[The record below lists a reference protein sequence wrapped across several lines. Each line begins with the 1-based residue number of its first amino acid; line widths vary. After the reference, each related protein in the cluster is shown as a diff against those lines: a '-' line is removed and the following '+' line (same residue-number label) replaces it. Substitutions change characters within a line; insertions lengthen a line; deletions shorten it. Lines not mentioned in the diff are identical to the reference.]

1 MFYSAILEI
10 VKSALNLKR
19 HLCLVMGQEISKPL
33 IGETPRD
40 WMYRNNKGFNTEPY
54 LSNLAGWSEG
64 KVQLDPFP
72 RDGSFKDED
81 MRDAKSMVKEG
92 WGDPAWDYD
101 YMKQSYDV
109 WEKMK
114 SYWDKGP
121 EQVKNINKDFLLQ
134 MSLADSPSAPPPRYE
149 NVTKPADSGKTTLNR
164 LYPQLPNATDV
175 FPFVQLPDGYKITP
189 LSMSE
194 AMATSKELPDP
205 TRCPH
210 QYVSMLRRLTAYS
223 QLTGRDY
230 RFILTKT
237 LPPEITE
244 EELIAEIGFLSPDYD
259 APPARRGASSR
270 AEKPLDLS
278 RPTAARTLKIIDSD
292 DEDEM
297 WVWADAEQL
306 KEFFK
311 QLTAFL
317 VKLSSTKQDL
327 SHAANTKQK
336 GNENPVAFFNRFKHA
351 WTEESAIPLDQHSQL
366 FVNTFLNNMHKE
378 TAQLV
383 RLTTPN
389 INDISVEALSRRL
402 RELSIAGAFD
412 AHRGKAPAMMQFN
425 VDVKSRPKQV
435 AGSKVCFYC
444 GKIGHFAKVC
454 RQKELDKRQKR
465 GGFAGFKPQPK
476 APQPKQ
482 QQKERPKYPTTWTP
496 R

>member
-1 MFYSAILEI
+1 M
-10 VKSALNLKR
+10 
-19 HLCLVMGQEISKPL
+19 
-33 IGETPRD
+33 GETISRPLPGELPRE
-40 WMYRNNKGFNTEPY
+40 WMYRNNNEFNTEPY
-54 LSNLAGWSEG
+54 LSNLDGWSEG

-72 RDGSFKDED
+72 REGSFKDED
-81 MRDAKSMVKEG
+81 MRAAKAMIKSG
-92 WGDPAWDYD
+92 WGDPTWDYD

-114 SYWDKGP
+114 PYWDKGP
-121 EQVKNINKDFLLQ
+121 EKGKMNEVKTFFQKPLDN
-134 MSLADSPSAPPPRYE
+134 PSVPPPRYE
-149 NVTKPADSGKTTLNR
+149 IAAKPSESAKATPNR
-164 LYPQLPNATDV
+164 LYPQLPSSTDV

-194 AMATSKELPDP
+194 AMAISKELPDP
-205 TRCPH
+205 SRCPH
-210 QYVSMLRRLTAYS
+210 QYVSMLKRLTAYS

-244 EELIAEIGFLSPDYD
+244 EELIDEIGFLSPDND
-259 APPARRGASSR
+259 APPFRGGSLNGN
-270 AEKPLDLS
+270 KPLDLS
-278 RPTAARTLKIIDSD
+278 RPTSARTLKIVESDD
-292 DEDEM
+292 DEDG

-336 GNENPVAFFNRFKHA
+336 GGENPVAFFNRFKHA
-351 WTEESAIPLDQHSQL
+351 WTEESAIPLDQQSSL

-389 INDISVEALSRRL
+389 INDISVDALSRRL
-402 RELSIAGAFD
+402 RELSAAGAFD
-412 AHRGKAPAMMQFN
+412 APRGKTPAMMQLTN
-425 VDVKSRPKQV
+425 VVKAHPQ
-435 AGSKVCFYC
+435 AAGGSKVCFYC
-444 GKIGHFAKVC
+444 GKIGHFARVC
-454 RQKELDKRQKR
+454 RKKEFDRKKKK
-465 GGFAGFKPQPK
+465 GGVVGFKPQVT
-476 APQPKQ
+476 APPQQQQ
-482 QQKERPKYPTTWTP
+482 QQKQKPNYPTTWTP